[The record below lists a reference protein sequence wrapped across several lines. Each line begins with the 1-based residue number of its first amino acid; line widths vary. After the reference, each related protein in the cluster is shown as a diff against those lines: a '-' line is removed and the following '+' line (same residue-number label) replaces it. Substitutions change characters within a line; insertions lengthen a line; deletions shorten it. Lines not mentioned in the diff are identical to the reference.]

1 MKLNKN
7 HLIIGIVAILL
18 LSFFNTNSQSSIENQ
33 LVGVWQGDGGTSLEF
48 FENGLG
54 EAKNE
59 YFELWHSE
67 ISWRVVENTI
77 VLDEG
82 SDGMDDY
89 MMPITSDD
97 LGYLQFGA
105 HESRLAPLFE
115 GEIFQKIQN

>member
-1 MKLNKN
+1 MKLNKK
-7 HLIIGIVAILL
+7 HIVIGIVSILL

-33 LVGVWQGDGGTSLEF
+33 LVGVWQGDGGTYLEF
-48 FENGLG
+48 FGNGLG

-59 YFELWHSE
+59 YFDLWYSE
-67 ISWRVVENTI
+67 ISWRVVDNTI

-89 MMPITSDD
+89 MMPITSDELD
-97 LGYLQFGA
+97 YLQFDA
-105 HESRLAPLFE
+105 HESRLVPLLK